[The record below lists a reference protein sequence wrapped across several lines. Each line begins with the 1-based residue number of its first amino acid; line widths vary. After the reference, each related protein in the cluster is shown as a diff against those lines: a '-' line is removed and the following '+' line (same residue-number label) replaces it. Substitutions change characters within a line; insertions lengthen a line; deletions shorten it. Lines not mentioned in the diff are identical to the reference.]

1 MSGQV
6 IFIVGL
12 FRIVVQLSLLIS
24 RPLDGAAALSNI
36 LLKKKIFVS
45 FCSFLSFGP
54 VIINNSSF
62 LLDAKTTTNRTTAWL
77 MYSVKSSLSGG
88 RRRRTRRGDNKMCS
102 GVRQESTP
110 TGRGL
115 MSLCSVAGKEEKQTP
130 EGRKV
135 KKE

>member
-88 RRRRTRRGDNKMCS
+88 GG
-102 GVRQESTP
+102 GVGG
-110 TGRGL
+110 GRG
-115 MSLCSVAGKEEKQTP
+115 
-130 EGRKV
+130 EGTTKCAV
-135 KKE
+135 E